1 MIEHLVVSTAVL
13 VAALLA
19 ARFIPMTARTR
30 YALLLCA
37 LLKLAVPTAVFDLV
51 PATVIPAAFRTFG
64 GGTAATVTADAP
76 RTNWFAIAYGVIA
89 ALLLAR
95 WLLLRARTISA
106 ALRNP
111 SPASQRELDAVRD
124 ARIALRLRT
133 AIDVVRSP
141 LCEAPAVLRTIRPVI
156 ILPARGCDE
165 LEDDE
170 LRSLVL
176 HECAHVARYDN
187 VAALLQA
194 LATSIFWL
202 HPLVWL
208 TSGVLTTAREQACD
222 EAVAEEM
229 KGTESYLGAMTKVCF
244 AIAAPRTAGVSCM
257 ASSNLKERTEHL
269 MGYESIK
276 RRALPHRGIVAAS
289 VLVLAFSTVALATH
303 GGHGGHAGSGY
314 KLHHDIRQTES
325 GDILFQLEVSDSK
338 GNLIVA
344 PQVQTR
350 PNEPA
355 TLRSGSEA
363 GGMTRDIRIDVRG
376 THEAG
381 EIKLE
386 VTENGTAVHTTTTK
400 YKHSSKA
407 KHSQFTGEPISIS
420 VLDADIRDLMNTF
433 SALTGSKIV
442 VEPQAAD
449 ARITLDVKGTP
460 WDEVLDRIARENG
473 LTITIEGKIIR
484 VSKK

>member
-1 MIEHLVVSTAVL
+1 MIEHLVVTTAVL
-13 VAALLA
+13 LGALLA
-19 ARFIPMTARTR
+19 ARFVPMTARTR

-64 GGTAATVTADAP
+64 GGTAATVVADAP

-89 ALLLAR
+89 ALILAR
-95 WLLLRARTISA
+95 WLLLRARTVSA

-111 SPASQRELDAVRD
+111 APASQREIDAVRD
-124 ARIALRLRT
+124 ARVALRLRT

-156 ILPARGCDE
+156 ILPSRGCDD

-176 HECAHVARYDN
+176 HECAHVSRHDN
-187 VAALLQA
+187 FASLLQA

-208 TSGVLTTAREQACD
+208 TSRALTNAREQACD

-229 KGTESYLGAMTKVCF
+229 KGTDSYLGAMTKICF

-269 MGYESIK
+269 MSYESIK
-276 RRALPHRGIVAAS
+276 RRALPHRIIVAAS
-289 VLVLAFSTVALATH
+289 IVVLAFSTVALATH
-303 GGHGGHAGSGY
+303 GGHSGGGY
-314 KLHHDIRQTES
+314 KLQHDIRQTDS

-338 GNLIVA
+338 GNLVAA

-355 TLRSGSEA
+355 TLRSSSEA
-363 GGMTRDIRIDVRG
+363 GGLTRDIRIEVRG
-376 THEAG
+376 THETG

-386 VTENGTAVHTTTTK
+386 VTENGSVVHTTNTT
-400 YKHSSKA
+400 YKQSGSA
-407 KHSQFTGEPISIS
+407 KQGSEFTGEPITID
-420 VLDADIRDLMNTF
+420 VLNADIKDLMNTF

-442 VEPQAAD
+442 VEPNAAD
-449 ARITLDVKGTP
+449 ARITITAKGTP